1 MTSIS
6 AIVFISFVASTVQGL
21 DYDPDDS
28 YYNDEIGRYA
38 RGVRDL
44 PLGVDNI
51 VSNWQEKSGRK
62 ILQGISSG

>member
-6 AIVFISFVASTVQGL
+6 AIVLVSLVAATSQAL
-21 DYDPDDS
+21 DYDPENS
-28 YYNDEIGRYA
+28 YYTEMISRYA

-51 VSNWQEKSGRK
+51 VNNWQETSGRQ
-62 ILQGISSG
+62 ILQGILCV

>member
-6 AIVFISFVASTVQGL
+6 AIVFVSLVACATHGQ
-21 DYDPDDS
+21 DYDPDNS
-28 YYNDEIGRYA
+28 YYNDIINRYA

-51 VSNWQEKSGRK
+51 VSNWQEKSGRQ
-62 ILQGISSG
+62 ILQGISCE